1 MNIDQWINQII
12 ESPERQAI
20 PIMTHPGIE
29 LINEKVINAVNDGD
43 IHYKAIQALEHYFPA
58 SAACT
63 VIMDLTV
70 EAEAF
75 GADIQF
81 SESEV
86 PNVVGMLIDNYD
98 DIQKLQIP
106 SIASARIPQYL
117 KANKLS
123 SSHIK
128 KPILGGCIGP
138 FSLAGR
144 LMGMTEAFMAIYTA
158 PESISLLLNKCTQFI
173 TAYCLAIKKNGSA
186 GVIIAE
192 PAAGLLSN
200 EDCLTYS
207 SKYVRRIVD
216 EIQDE
221 NFLVVLHNCGNMGQ
235 CTQAMVATGAKGY
248 HFGNKIDMVEAI
260 KGCPSDVLVMG
271 NLDPV
276 GVLQQST
283 EREVYHETFALL
295 QKLKEYP
302 NFVLSTGC
310 DVPPDVPIR
319 NVEAFYAAI
328 KDYNQNRK

>member
-128 KPILGGCIGP
+128 KPVLGGCIGP

-173 TAYCLAIKKNGSA
+173 TA
-186 GVIIAE
+186 
-192 PAAGLLSN
+192 
-200 EDCLTYS
+200 
-207 SKYVRRIVD
+207 
-216 EIQDE
+216 
-221 NFLVVLHNCGNMGQ
+221 
-235 CTQAMVATGAKGY
+235 
-248 HFGNKIDMVEAI
+248 
-260 KGCPSDVLVMG
+260 
-271 NLDPV
+271 
-276 GVLQQST
+276 
-283 EREVYHETFALL
+283 
-295 QKLKEYP
+295 
-302 NFVLSTGC
+302 
-310 DVPPDVPIR
+310 
-319 NVEAFYAAI
+319 
-328 KDYNQNRK
+328 

>member
-1 MNIDQWINQII
+1 
-12 ESPERQAI
+12 
-20 PIMTHPGIE
+20 
-29 LINEKVINAVNDGD
+29 
-43 IHYKAIQALEHYFPA
+43 
-58 SAACT
+58 
-63 VIMDLTV
+63 MDLTV

-128 KPILGGCIGP
+128 KPVLGGCIGP

-221 NFLVVLHNCGNMGQ
+221 TFLVVLHNCGNMGQ

-248 HFGNKIDMVEAI
+248 HFGNKIDMVEVI

-283 EREVYHETFALL
+283 EREVYQETFALL